1 MPKNCGYLVGDV
13 VERAILHWD
22 TSLLPGRLRLSY
34 LKLNELD
41 TKTVMCA
48 LSLRETK
55 DFLLVLFLETRSVRR
70 KPLPRF
76 LITLRVELSVT
87 ILNSAIKVS
96 ECFTPFAQCKDNN
109 ACESRGTYVT
119 VHICVMHMRTVHA
132 FICPYCRR
140 IGSVRTWPFRLY
152 AVTFVLH
159 TYLVCTNPVATALR
173 LQPREKEFIVC
184 IP

>member
-34 LKLNELD
+34 LKLNGLD

-96 ECFTPFAQCKDNN
+96 ECLTPLHN
-109 ACESRGTYVT
+109 AKIIMRVNRG
-119 VHICVMHMRTVHA
+119 VHM
-132 FICPYCRR
+132 
-140 IGSVRTWPFRLY
+140 
-152 AVTFVLH
+152 
-159 TYLVCTNPVATALR
+159 
-173 LQPREKEFIVC
+173 
-184 IP
+184 